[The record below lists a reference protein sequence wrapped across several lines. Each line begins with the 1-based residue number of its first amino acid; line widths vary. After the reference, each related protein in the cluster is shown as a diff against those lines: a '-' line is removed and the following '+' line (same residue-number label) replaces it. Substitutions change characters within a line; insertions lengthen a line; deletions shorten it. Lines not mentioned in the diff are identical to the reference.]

1 MGRFDK
7 AIKKAKEKSK
17 INSKAVEP
25 NNSKAVEPNN
35 SKAVKKENNTEEKIK
50 PVNICVRVDPRLR
63 KYWAIQAKDKETTMT
78 NAMVKGL
85 ISELGLPEDEELK
98 IICKK
103 YL

>member
-17 INSKAVEP
+17 I
-25 NNSKAVEPNN
+25 NSKAVEPNN